1 MRLDKYVMN
10 ALQISKSDAKRIIK
24 QKQIYIND
32 NIVTNCDFSVSDE
45 IIRYG
50 QKELIY
56 KENIYLIMNKPKG
69 YVCAKSDNVNPTVM
83 DLITDYDVRKLNI
96 VGRLDKD
103 TTGLLIITT
112 DGKMVHH
119 LTSPKHIKEKEY
131 YVLCDNP
138 FNENDVLRAKEGVE
152 IKDEDGSNYVCKS
165 SIIKINRKNNYGA
178 YITITEGKFHQIKK
192 MCKALNKEVL
202 ELSRIRISELVLE
215 DNLQLGCY
223 RELTNDE
230 INSLLK

>member
-32 NIVTNCDFSVSDE
+32 NIVTNCDFSISDE
-45 IIRYG
+45 KIRYG

-119 LTSPKHIKEKEY
+119 LTSPKHNKEKEY
-131 YVLCDNP
+131 YVLCDKP
-138 FNENDVLRAKEGVE
+138 FNENDVLKAKEGVE

>member
-56 KENIYLIMNKPKG
+56 KENIYLVMNKPKG

-83 DLITDYDVRKLNI
+83 ELITDYDVRKLNI

-119 LTSPKHIKEKEY
+119 LTSPKHNKEKEY
-131 YVLCDNP
+131 YVLCDKP

-192 MCKALNKEVL
+192 MCKVLNKEVL
-202 ELSRIRISELVLE
+202 ELSRIRISELVLD

>member
-32 NIVTNCDFSVSDE
+32 NIVTNCDFSISDE

-112 DGKMVHH
+112 DGNMVHH
-119 LTSPKHIKEKEY
+119 LTSPKHNKEKEY
-131 YVLCDNP
+131 YVLCDKP

-192 MCKALNKEVL
+192 MCKTLNKEVL

>member
-112 DGKMVHH
+112 DGNMVHH
-119 LTSPKHIKEKEY
+119 LTSPKHNKEKEY
-131 YVLCDNP
+131 YVLCDKP

-192 MCKALNKEVL
+192 MCKTLNKEVL

>member
-119 LTSPKHIKEKEY
+119 LTSPKHNKEKEY
-131 YVLCDNP
+131 YVLCDKP

>member
-32 NIVTNCDFSVSDE
+32 NIVTNCDFSVNDE

-56 KENIYLIMNKPKG
+56 KENIYLVMNKPKG

-119 LTSPKHIKEKEY
+119 LTSPKHNKEKEY
-131 YVLCDNP
+131 YVLCDKA
-138 FNENDVLRAKEGVE
+138 FNENDVLIAKEGVE

>member
-32 NIVTNCDFSVSDE
+32 NIVTNCDFSISDE

-56 KENIYLIMNKPKG
+56 KENIYLVMNKPKG

-119 LTSPKHIKEKEY
+119 LTSPKHNKEKEY
-131 YVLCDNP
+131 YVLCDKP

>member
-56 KENIYLIMNKPKG
+56 KENIYLVMNKPKG

-119 LTSPKHIKEKEY
+119 LTSPKHNKEKEY
-131 YVLCDNP
+131 YVLCDKA

>member
-1 MRLDKYVMN
+1 
-10 ALQISKSDAKRIIK
+10 
-24 QKQIYIND
+24 
-32 NIVTNCDFSVSDE
+32 
-45 IIRYG
+45 
-50 QKELIY
+50 
-56 KENIYLIMNKPKG
+56 MNKPKG

-119 LTSPKHIKEKEY
+119 LTSPKHNKEKEY
-131 YVLCDNP
+131 YVLCDKP